1 MNRGKQIC
9 ELLKSIRK
17 DIAESYGLDYTPAE
31 CDFEGECVGYC
42 EKCDA
47 EIMDLERQLYSK
59 CHFGS
64 GQIRGLFSDYV
75 GQQCLNIVESIRN
88 FGGNNQIQGMVRPFE
103 PIFEKP
109 EAKRNVPDKKKGN
122 NMEKDILSELKEKL
136 CKDNFAKCVV
146 KETDENKIEDYEN
159 KFEEIAKILLNGVAI
174 KKGDKKYHI
183 KEIEFYLYNN
193 QHRDIFTYPRI
204 CKAGQ
209 WFFHSSGVDL
219 SFESCV
225 ETADDEYGMFRPV
238 LLDENAFFGG
248 VLIRQIYPADKAPE
262 DAKKYRLDGPH
273 KVEWEL
279 FDQFGAFTEMQ
290 KLPYLVSR
298 EHGSKTINK
307 YKRINLKPS
316 GKTAEQKL
324 KSILDENY
332 KVKNLSDENL
342 KVKQDVLVD
351 LFNEFF
357 EAKYRFTV

>member
-1 MNRGKQIC
+1 M
-9 ELLKSIRK
+9 KSIRK

-31 CDFEGECVGYC
+31 CDFEGDCAGFC

-47 EIMDLERQLYSK
+47 EIRDLERQLNSK
-59 CHFGS
+59 YQLGLSH
-64 GQIRGLFSDYV
+64 IRAEFKDYV
-75 GQQCLNIVESIRN
+75 GQQCLNLMETINKFDRN
-88 FGGNNQIQGMVRPFE
+88 RQLMGMVHPFE

-109 EAKRNVPDKKKGN
+109 EVKRNVPYEDKDRNVKINKS
-122 NMEKDILSELKEKL
+122 NMEKGVLSELKEKL
-136 CKDNFAKCVV
+136 CKDNFAKCMV
-146 KETDENKIEDYEN
+146 KETDENKFEDYEN
-159 KFEEIAKILLNGVAI
+159 KFEEIAEILLNGVAI

-279 FDQFGAFTEMQ
+279 FDKFGAFTEMQ

-298 EHGSKTINK
+298 EHCSKTINK

-332 KVKNLSDENL
+332 KIKNLSDENL